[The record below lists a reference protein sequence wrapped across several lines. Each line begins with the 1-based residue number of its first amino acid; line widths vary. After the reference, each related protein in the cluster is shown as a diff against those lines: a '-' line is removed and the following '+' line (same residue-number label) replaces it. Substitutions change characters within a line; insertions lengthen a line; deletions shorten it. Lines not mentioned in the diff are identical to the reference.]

1 MIFNDYSI
9 FMIVKR
15 VSSTIWWF
23 SAANDEKKAEKKKG
37 GRGAG
42 KEKGLG
48 RIKEKTEKRK

>member
-23 SAANDEKKAEKKKG
+23 SAANDEKKSGEKEG
-37 GRGAG
+37 GGTG

>member
-37 GRGAG
+37 GG
-42 KEKGLG
+42 EL
-48 RIKEKTEKRK
+48 ERKKAWGV